1 LHLDE
6 LVKSEGL
13 GILWKVDQNGFGK
26 ALEVV
31 LDSVLH
37 DIIDVNDKLLKLSKT
52 LMNMVE
58 ISINVHGSPGE
69 GNHTWSEFVLEIL
82 EMWHKKRFGVWS
94 DLVDDTVVLLE
105 DELEL
110 VVVHLELV
118 FLEKDDLGALW
129 NVDSNSGK
137 ALGFS
142 DESKD
147 LRVEVNVKFVVL
159 WMSDYQS
166 SLQTGF
172 SFLNFVRPLLSPEIL
187 EGEESVTDLVVHL
200 DESSGFLLLD
210 EILWE
215 LLHWS

>member
-1 LHLDE
+1 MHLDE

-26 ALEVV
+26 TLEVV

-37 DIIDVNDKLLKLSKT
+37 DIIDVNDELLKLSKT

-58 ISINVHGSPGE
+58 ISVNVHGSPGE
-69 GNHTWSEFVLEIL
+69 GNHTWSKFVLKIL

-94 DLVDDTVVLLE
+94 DLVDDSIVLLE

-129 NVDSNSGK
+129 NVDTNSRK

-142 DESKD
+142 DESKN
-147 LRVEVNVKFVVL
+147 LRVEVDVKFVVL

-172 SFLNFVRPLLSPEIL
+172 GFLNFVRPLLSPEIL

>member
-1 LHLDE
+1 MM
-6 LVKSEGL
+6 
-13 GILWKVDQNGFGK
+13 N
-26 ALEVV
+26 V
-31 LDSVLH
+31 L
-37 DIIDVNDKLLKLSKT
+37 K
-52 LMNMVE
+52 
-58 ISINVHGSPGE
+58 ISIDIHGSPGE
-69 GNHTWSEFVLEIL
+69 GNHTWSKFVLEIL

>member
-1 LHLDE
+1 MHLDE